1 MKRRVWLGIA
11 VLVLLAAAVMPV
23 MAEGDKNRVRWQGNV
38 FSLVGE
44 VTAVDTEYRTI
55 TVEVHTGNRQI
66 KAYIGE
72 ELTINTRTDTM
83 FLRLGEIK
91 CEVITLEDVAEGDYV
106 SVSGHMVDTLFV
118 AKRVTVGVPLHSRK

>member
-1 MKRRVWLGIA
+1 MKNRMWLGIA

-23 MAEGDKNRVRWQGNV
+23 MAEGDKTHFRWQGNV

-55 TVEVHTGNRQI
+55 TVEVRTGNRQV
-66 KAYIGE
+66 KAYVGE

-91 CEVITLEDVAEGDYV
+91 CEVITLEDVAVGDYV
-106 SVSGHMVDTLFV
+106 SVGGHMVDTLFV
-118 AKRVTVGVPLHSRK
+118 AKRVTVGVPLYSRK